1 MQVLHTKMLRT
12 HDHALNIHEISRF
25 DTVVHAMSLRTFFLR
40 LFGRAPGPSAVTEI
54 VVRSAEEDRPSEIV
68 HQQAVPIDGDHL
80 IVQFREQLSTQAQS
94 QAHLNT
100 LLGSLSTTLNALP
113 QLARQQGQVLEVLVA
128 DAARAR
134 HRDQTIERS
143 LVHLSEGSDR
153 QTQVLGLVQQQLD
166 LNHEVSIRVAES
178 LRETASAITTF
189 ATASERQSR
198 ALEVLAQ
205 STQRRV
211 AQSDRLEKALQFW
224 LAIVGAICTLALVY
238 AIWAA
243 TRGPVI
249 IAIPPAP
256 VAPPIVPPTAP
267 TVVAPPAAPA
277 PEPTAIPVVVPSLP
291 SILPPEPVAG
301 PADVSS
307 VAPAASTTELPV
319 GNSTPP
325 ATPAAKPPAAKP

>member
-1 MQVLHTKMLRT
+1 
-12 HDHALNIHEISRF
+12 
-25 DTVVHAMSLRTFFLR
+25 MSLRTFFWR
-40 LFGRAPGPSAVTEI
+40 IFGRAPAQSAPTEI
-54 VVRSAEEDRPSEIV
+54 VVRSPEEERPHEVV
-68 HQQAVPIDGDHL
+68 HQQAVPIDGNHL
-80 IVQFREQLSTQAQS
+80 LVQFREQLSTQALS
-94 QAHLNT
+94 QTHLNT
-100 LLGSLSTTLNALP
+100 LLSSLSTTLNALP

-256 VAPPIVPPTAP
+256 VAPVIVPPVTP
-267 TVVAPPAAPA
+267 TVVVPTTTPP
-277 PEPTAIPVVVPSLP
+277 PEPNAIPVVVPSLP
-291 SILPPEPVAG
+291 PVIPPDPVVAPTEVPVA
-301 PADVSS
+301 
-307 VAPAASTTELPV
+307 APIDAPSNVPV
-319 GNSTPP
+319 VTPP
-325 ATPAAKPPAAKP
+325 ANPSERTAVEPTPAAPSAPAPPTATP

>member
-1 MQVLHTKMLRT
+1 
-12 HDHALNIHEISRF
+12 
-25 DTVVHAMSLRTFFLR
+25 MSLRTFLWR
-40 LFGRAPGPSAVTEI
+40 IFGRAQPPSATTELI
-54 VVRSAEEDRPSEIV
+54 VRTQVDERSDDLV
-68 HQQAVPIDGDHL
+68 HEAATAIDGDHL
-80 IVQFREQLSTQAQS
+80 LVQFREQLSTQATS

-100 LLGSLSTTLNALP
+100 LLSSLSTTLNALP
-113 QLARQQGQVLEVLVA
+113 QLARQQGQVLEVLVD
-128 DAARAR
+128 DAARSR

-153 QTQVLGLVQQQLD
+153 QTQVMGLVQQQLD
-166 LNHEVSIRVAES
+166 LNHEVSLRVADS

-189 ATASERQSR
+189 AATSERQSR

-249 IAIPPAP
+249 IAIPPSPPAP
-256 VAPPIVPPTAP
+256 VVVPQ
-267 TVVAPPAAPA
+267 APPAVTPA
-277 PEPTAIPVVVPSLP
+277 TATVTEPQAIPVVVPSLP
-291 SILPPEPVAG
+291 SLLPPDPVV
-301 PADVSS
+301 PSTETRTVNP
-307 VAPAASTTELPV
+307 APAASP
-319 GNSTPP
+319 
-325 ATPAAKPPAAKP
+325 